1 MTELEIAQ
9 RRLQDTRAWLRAA
22 TAQGDEELAQQ
33 LRYES
38 YGAWVKA
45 ETLSALHDNLD
56 TITQWL
62 D

>member
-1 MTELEIAQ
+1 
-9 RRLQDTRAWLRAA
+9 LQDTRAWLRAA

-45 ETLSALHDNLD
+45 ETLSALHDNMD